1 MRISCKICR
10 RLGMSICG
18 REKCAFK
25 RKPYAPGE
33 HGKTRK
39 FSRASSEFGAQ
50 LKEKQKL
57 KFLYNLRERQFRN
70 YIREAEKR
78 TGDSGENLMKF
89 LESRLDNAVYRLGFA
104 QTRTQARQGVTH
116 GHFMVNGRRVNIPS
130 FRVKKDD
137 KITIKQQSL
146 SGGIFRDLDTYLKKY
161 VPPAWLSFD
170 KEKKEG
176 VVLSSPATEDDL
188 LLGSNIN
195 LKAII
200 EFYSR

>member
-10 RLGMSICG
+10 RLGISICG

-33 HGKTRK
+33 HGRTRK

-78 TGDSGENLMKF
+78 TGDSG
-89 LESRLDNAVYRLGFA
+89 
-104 QTRTQARQGVTH
+104 
-116 GHFMVNGRRVNIPS
+116 VNFPS
-130 FRVKKDD
+130 FRVKKND

-146 SGGIFRDLDTYLKKY
+146 SKGIFRDLDAYLKKY
-161 VPPAWLSFD
+161 VPPVWLELD
-170 KEKKEG
+170 KGKKEG
-176 VVLSSPATEDDL
+176 IVLGSPATEDNL

>member
-1 MRISCKICR
+1 MRISCKTCR
-10 RLGMSICG
+10 RLGISLCG

-39 FSRASSEFGAQ
+39 FSRGSSEFGTQ

-78 TGDSGENLMKF
+78 TGDSGENLLKI
-89 LESRLDNAVYRLGFA
+89 LESRLDNAIYRLGFA
-104 QTRTQARQGVTH
+104 QSRTQARQAVVH
-116 GHFMVNGRRVNIPS
+116 GHFRVNGKRVNIPS
-130 FRVKKDD
+130 FRVRKSD
-137 KITIKQQSL
+137 KISIKQQSL
-146 SGGIFRDLDTYLKKY
+146 SRGIFRDLDVYLKKY
-161 VPPAWLSFD
+161 NPPVWLSLD
-170 KEKKEG
+170 KEKKECL
-176 VVLSSPATEDDL
+176 VLGAPAMEDGL

>member
-10 RLGMSICG
+10 RLGISICG

-33 HGKTRK
+33 HGRTRK

-89 LESRLDNAVYRLGFA
+89 LESRLDNTVYRLGFS
-104 QTRTQARQGVTH
+104 QTRTQARQAVVD
-116 GHFMVNGRRVNIPS
+116 GHFMVNGKRVNIPS
-130 FRVKKDD
+130 FRVKKND

-146 SGGIFRDLDTYLKKY
+146 SKGIFRDLDAYLKKY
-161 VPPAWLSFD
+161 VPPVWLELD
-170 KEKKEG
+170 KGKKEG
-176 VVLSSPATEDDL
+176 IVLGSPATEDNL

>member
-10 RLGMSICG
+10 RLGISICG

-33 HGKTRK
+33 HGRTRK

-78 TGDSGENLMKF
+78 TGDSGENLMKSF
-89 LESRLDNAVYRLGFA
+89 LMHLVS
-104 QTRTQARQGVTH
+104 
-116 GHFMVNGRRVNIPS
+116 
-130 FRVKKDD
+130 
-137 KITIKQQSL
+137 
-146 SGGIFRDLDTYLKKY
+146 
-161 VPPAWLSFD
+161 
-170 KEKKEG
+170 
-176 VVLSSPATEDDL
+176 
-188 LLGSNIN
+188 
-195 LKAII
+195 
-200 EFYSR
+200 